1 MNKEYTFIV
10 EYRNGLRVTPFKGG
24 SKNDPFEVRVYI
36 NKTKVNT
43 KLTWNT
49 NGGGAKWVEEEI
61 INSKDFKLPWVTSQ
75 LKSNHF
81 TNYYYKGYVPYIV
94 EFYDLSLPKEESL
107 IYTDVFDP
115 REKLV
120 NFTLHSED
128 PITLHT
134 WMCAIEK
141 FKKENQCD
149 ISIVNDYLK
158 KHQPYSFVDAYFSPS
173 EEFYSYYAGYQ
184 IGRFGTENAPDLQ
197 KNPDGIQGK
206 NDLEIIEDIL
216 YHYTKSL

>member
-1 MNKEYTFIV
+1 MDKLYTFIV
-10 EYRNGLRVTPFKGG
+10 EYRNGLRVIPYKAGEG
-24 SKNDPFEVRVYI
+24 NHMFEIRIYM

-43 KLTWNT
+43 KLVWNT
-49 NGGGAKWVEEEI
+49 NSGGAKWVEEET
-61 INSKDFKLPWVTSQ
+61 INSENFKLSWANTK

-81 TNYYYKGYVPYIV
+81 QNYFYKGYVPYVV
-94 EFYDLSLPKEESL
+94 EFHDLSLPKEETL
-107 IYTDVFDP
+107 VFTDVFDT

-149 ISIVNDYLK
+149 ISITNDYLK
-158 KHQPYSFVDAYFSPS
+158 QNQTYNFVDAYFSPS
-173 EEFYSYYAGYQ
+173 EEFLSYYAGYN
-184 IGRFGTENAPDLQ
+184 IGRFGTESAPDLQ
-197 KNPDGIQGK
+197 RNPDGIQGK

-216 YHYTKSL
+216 YHYTKNL